1 MESDAGL
8 QRKQDLPATNRN
20 IDDTVGCVH
29 AGTEK
34 APAPAAKNRLA
45 PLSKFFRSIHVPS
58 DSPGAEKR
66 LYLFYQ
72 KCVMK
77 LFPLLVAVVACVVLA
92 ACSKDT
98 FETKPTLEIIDY
110 NTREVF
116 QGNTLQIVM
125 NYTDKE
131 GDLSQGTLT
140 AMIRRQNQ
148 IPILDPNQD
157 KADSLWY
164 VLPEFPARD
173 KGEITFRLGYDFLK
187 ETLSEN
193 DTIRIRFTVTD
204 QELNVSDSVLTEP
217 IVIHL
222 P

>member
-1 MESDAGL
+1 
-8 QRKQDLPATNRN
+8 
-20 IDDTVGCVH
+20 
-29 AGTEK
+29 
-34 APAPAAKNRLA
+34 
-45 PLSKFFRSIHVPS
+45 
-58 DSPGAEKR
+58 
-66 LYLFYQ
+66 
-72 KCVMK
+72 MK
-77 LFPLLVAVVACVVLA
+77 LFPLLVAVGSCVVLA

-98 FETKPTLEIIDY
+98 FETKPTLEIIEY

-131 GDLSQGTLT
+131 GDLGQGTLT

-148 IPILDPNQD
+148 IPIFDPNQD

-187 ETLSEN
+187 ESLSEN

-204 QELNVSDSVLTEP
+204 QKLNVSDSILTEP